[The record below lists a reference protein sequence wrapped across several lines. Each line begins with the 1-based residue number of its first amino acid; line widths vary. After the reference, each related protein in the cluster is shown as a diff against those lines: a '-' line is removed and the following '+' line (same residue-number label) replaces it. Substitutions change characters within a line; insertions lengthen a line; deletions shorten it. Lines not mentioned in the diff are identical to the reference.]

1 MDYFLNVS
9 DALQRHLI
17 VLGLDER
24 MAKQPAIDVVFDVL
38 GNEPAK
44 LVKDGILTEGQ
55 VEDFK
60 IIQNM
65 IFDRD
70 SQGLFIRDDATF
82 RANGAE
88 LDPDAPMIDA
98 FVPASKE
105 NIQYKRCELV
115 VGGSAASTAV
125 DVSAVGGASGAS
137 TGSYQNGQ
145 HGSIPE
151 LSKLYFLHRLA
162 IGTSV
167 DVTKDNP
174 DLFDA
179 IQECEKD
186 GLIEID
192 VKNASYKLTAKGQ
205 RMHDSYIEEARNLI
219 RRYDIY
225 GDVDVDGT
233 GQVHF
238 DTGLGQDLRVPIF
251 ELEGIDPFRAR
262 FLLGLNDKE
271 WDTLDHWESQTTS
284 EKWYQ
289 EIFAPI
295 EQAPSVDEVGK
306 GKLLHIIDRGKATLR
321 QNSAS
326 YLD

>member
-9 DALQRHLI
+9 DASQRHMI
-17 VLGLDER
+17 VLGLNER
-24 MAKQPAIDVVFDVL
+24 IAKQPAIDVVFDIL
-38 GNEPAK
+38 GNDPDK
-44 LVKDGILTEGQ
+44 LVKDGVLTEGQ
-55 VEDFK
+55 IEDFK

-65 IFDRD
+65 VFDRD
-70 SQGLFIRDDATF
+70 AQGLFIRDDATF
-82 RANGAE
+82 QANGAD
-88 LDPDAPMIDA
+88 LDPDAPMINA

-115 VGGSAASTAV
+115 VGGTAASMAADQTALGGTS
-125 DVSAVGGASGAS
+125 SASAH
-137 TGSYQNGQ
+137 NDQ

-174 DLFDA
+174 DIFDA

-205 RMHDSYIEEARNLI
+205 RMHDSYIEEARTLI

-225 GDVDVDGT
+225 GDVDVDST

-271 WDTLDHWESQTTS
+271 WDTLEQWESQTTS

-295 EQAPSVDEVGK
+295 AQAPSVDEVGK

-326 YLD
+326 YQE